1 MDHLA
6 DAPIANILILAG
18 VVFLAVGLFG
28 RIGGFIG
35 SIFGNIEAGKNSR
48 VLAGVLGVLL
58 IVGGVWM
65 HQQSDRSAASH
76 ATPAANAP
84 ATTAASAPAPTATT
98 TPSVTPAAGDPAKGK
113 PAADPAANEVHPS
126 ATPAVSPATGRGN
139 AASSQPAHVGDPRL
153 VRAWANVIPAK
164 GNTVAKI
171 EVVRSAQ
178 GLDAHIWNACNT
190 GVCDYGVHSLAVSG
204 NTSTYDFTNGDRH
217 FVGTMNVYA
226 PNILL
231 LSVDSYEPGT
241 SNHWHHTRVLS
252 NPDLS
257 GKIQVAFSRYLDSPG
272 PKAFAMTPA
281 GAYSFQLKAN
291 TVEEAAK
298 TALQHCEDHGWR
310 DCRIILLNDEGPQ

>member
-48 VLAGVLGVLL
+48 VLAGVLGSLL

-76 ATPAANAP
+76 AIPAPNTPAMTGASAAATPAA
-84 ATTAASAPAPTATT
+84 T
-98 TPSVTPAAGDPAKGK
+98 TPSVARAAVDPARGK
-113 PAADPAANEVHPS
+113 PTADPVANEVHPS
-126 ATPAVSPATGRGN
+126 ANPTVSPATGRGK
-139 AASSQPAHVGDPRL
+139 AASSQPAPAGDPRL
-153 VRAWANVIPAK
+153 IRTWANVIPAK
-164 GNTVAKI
+164 GSEVVKI

-178 GLDAHIWNACNT
+178 GLDAHIWNACKT
-190 GVCDYGVHSLAVSG
+190 GACDYGVHNLAVSG
-204 NTSTYDFTNGDRH
+204 NTSTYDFTSGNRR
-217 FVGTMNVYA
+217 FVGTMTVYA
-226 PNILL
+226 PDILL

-241 SNHWHHTRVLS
+241 LNHWHHTRVLS

-257 GKIQVAFSRYLDSPG
+257 GKTQVAFSRYLDSPG

-281 GAYSFQLKAN
+281 GAYSFHLKAD